1 MARHIP
7 TRGLVLATIVMCG
20 VALPRSASGQ
30 GFLKRLQDRV
40 QSQTSPAAEQDTSAA
55 APRSGEQDSASRRP
69 LLDALLQYGPG
80 ILSGEGAEKTDARGV
95 NNNFGF
101 RQNGDT
107 AGAGGLNPAGVA
119 VAPSPVN
126 RASLGIDVLE
136 SEPGIPGVLVAG
148 FRADSKADDAGLKKG
163 DVIVSLD
170 RNLTPK
176 IADIAQVLDKG
187 QPGQVVAARVLRGDQ
202 MITMRIPLLGPRQN
216 LARPENDRGFQ
227 IVPPPPLPQR
237 ELLPAMPITAGQ
249 GARPS
254 QTGPNPQGGVLPPPS
269 TQPVGQQPSVLD
281 PQQYGIMVE
290 STPGIRGV
298 MIQGVVNGSAAA
310 AAGLM
315 PGDRV
320 VSVDGKLA
328 SNRESLSRQLQGR
341 SKGEVVS
348 LGVVRG
354 ERYLVKPFTL
364 STVIDASANAP
375 NGNKAGSSSQPAE
388 HFDAGESL
396 LGGLGSAL
404 GGLLGGATEKSNGT
418 QTNNKPAANKQNSAS
433 GDRANE
439 MKPADEMKPAN
450 GLANEDVSDTV
461 GKPVRRTSFEEKA
474 LGQIP
479 KITSDPPSLKVLQV
493 PSQGSAAIE
502 SVTSPRAG
510 SQSDK
515 ENSVP
520 AQSQPTASELREQ
533 IRMLQEQLKTL
544 EAEANAKS
552 EK

>member
-40 QSQTSPAAEQDTSAA
+40 QSQTSPAAEQDTNAA

-69 LLDALLQYGPG
+69 LLDALLQYGPE

-95 NNNFGF
+95 NNNLGF

-170 RNLTPK
+170 RNLTPR
-176 IADIAQVLDKG
+176 IADIAQVLDKR

-216 LARPENDRGFQ
+216 PARPENDRGFQ

-254 QTGPNPQGGVLPPPS
+254 QTGPNPQGGVLPSPS
-269 TQPVGQQPSVLD
+269 TQPAGQQPAGQQPAVLG
-281 PQQYGIMVE
+281 PQQYGIVVE

-298 MIQGVVNGSAAA
+298 MIQGVVNGSSAA

-341 SKGEVVS
+341 PKGEVVR

-375 NGNKAGSSSQPAE
+375 NANKAGSSSQPAE

-404 GGLLGGATEKSNGT
+404 GGLLGGATEKFNGT
-418 QTNNKPAANKQNSAS
+418 ETNDKPAANNQNSAI
-433 GDRANE
+433 GDR
-439 MKPADEMKPAN
+439 ADEMKPVN
-450 GLANEDVSDTV
+450 ELANEDVSDTV

-479 KITSDPPSLKVLQV
+479 KLTSDPPSLKVLQV

-520 AQSQPTASELREQ
+520 AQSQPTASQLREQ

-544 EAEANAKS
+544 EAETNAKP